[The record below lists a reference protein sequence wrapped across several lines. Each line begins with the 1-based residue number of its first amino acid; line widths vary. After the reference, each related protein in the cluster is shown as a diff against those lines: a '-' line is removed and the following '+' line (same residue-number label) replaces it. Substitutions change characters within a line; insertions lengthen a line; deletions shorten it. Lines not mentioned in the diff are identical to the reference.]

1 MTGINKQLNED
12 LETCKQQLETSNALN
27 KELQIVFQTLRA
39 DFEDPVNS
47 FTAKEQ
53 ELCKIKSEVEE
64 RNEQLR

>member
-39 DFEDPVNS
+39 DFEDQVNY

-53 ELCKIKSEVEE
+53 EVFKIKSEVE
-64 RNEQLR
+64 

>member
-39 DFEDPVNS
+39 DFEDQVNY

-53 ELCKIKSEVEE
+53 EVFKIKSEVEE